1 MTSLITSQF
10 DTAPKPL
17 IPLFKRLIGFD
28 YQSVRHCSK
37 TCIYAEI
44 VIGKFDYQSV
54 RHCSKTQHGR
64 RHGSPEFDYQSVRH
78 CSKTTAMTSGTRR
91 AFDYQSVRHCSKTVL
106 LSVFSQVRFDYQ
118 SVRHCSKTY
127 GAKSLL
133 RGDGK
138 TDWSRLSILK
148 KILINSVFSLMLI
161 VVIVL
166 LIFKQNNM
174 SSRIKNVLI
183 EQFELIFRQKSFK
196 VHKN

>member
-1 MTSLITSQF
+1 MANLFDYQSVRHCSKTRNEKHETGCGLITSQFDTAPKPCVNHLASPPSLITSQF
-10 DTAPKPL
+10 DTAPKP
-17 IPLFKRLIGFD
+17 
-28 YQSVRHCSK
+28 
-37 TCIYAEI
+37 
-44 VIGKFDYQSV
+44 
-54 RHCSKTQHGR
+54 
-64 RHGSPEFDYQSVRH
+64 
-78 CSKTTAMTSGTRR
+78 
-91 AFDYQSVRHCSKTVL
+91 
-106 LSVFSQVRFDYQ
+106 
-118 SVRHCSKTY
+118 Y

-161 VVIVL
+161 AVIVL

>member
-1 MTSLITSQF
+1 M
-10 DTAPKPL
+10 
-17 IPLFKRLIGFD
+17 FD

-37 TCIYAEI
+37 THRRCLAT
-44 VIGKFDYQSV
+44 VSRFDYQSV
-54 RHCSKTQHGR
+54 RHCSKTNEINTVAEHM
-64 RHGSPEFDYQSVRH
+64 FDYQSVRH
-78 CSKTTAMTSGTRR
+78 CSKTRWHRIG
-91 AFDYQSVRHCSKTVL
+91 SKAV
-106 LSVFSQVRFDYQ
+106 FDYQ

>member
-1 MTSLITSQF
+1 MATT
-10 DTAPKPL
+10 P
-17 IPLFKRLIGFD
+17 RFD

-37 TCIYAEI
+37 TIRITHHLE
-44 VIGKFDYQSV
+44 
-54 RHCSKTQHGR
+54 H
-64 RHGSPEFDYQSVRH
+64 E
-78 CSKTTAMTSGTRR
+78 
-91 AFDYQSVRHCSKTVL
+91 
-106 LSVFSQVRFDYQ
+106 FDYQ

>member
-1 MTSLITSQF
+1 M
-10 DTAPKPL
+10 
-17 IPLFKRLIGFD
+17 
-28 YQSVRHCSK
+28 
-37 TCIYAEI
+37 
-44 VIGKFDYQSV
+44 
-54 RHCSKTQHGR
+54 
-64 RHGSPEFDYQSVRH
+64 
-78 CSKTTAMTSGTRR
+78 
-91 AFDYQSVRHCSKTVL
+91 FDYQSVRHCSKTVAST
-106 LSVFSQVRFDYQ
+106 LSFATQFDYQSVRHCSKTEFANSAQFGGFDYQ

-161 VVIVL
+161 AVIVL

>member
-1 MTSLITSQF
+1 MPMPDQ
-10 DTAPKPL
+10 APAAEEEAAEPAQDQAAEAAAEEEK
-17 IPLFKRLIGFD
+17 D
-28 YQSVRHCSK
+28 YKALYEEALAQS
-37 TCIYAEI
+37 
-44 VIGKFDYQSV
+44 
-54 RHCSKTQHGR
+54 
-64 RHGSPEFDYQSVRH
+64 
-78 CSKTTAMTSGTRR
+78 
-91 AFDYQSVRHCSKTVL
+91 
-106 LSVFSQVRFDYQ
+106 RFDYQ

-161 VVIVL
+161 AVIVL

-183 EQFELIFRQKSFK
+183 EQFELIFCQKSFK

>member
-1 MTSLITSQF
+1 MF
-10 DTAPKPL
+10 DYQSVRHCSKTNEYVPALEK
-17 IPLFKRLIGFD
+17 LFDYQSVRHCSKTRVATTVRVRQFD

-37 TCIYAEI
+37 TC
-44 VIGKFDYQSV
+44 
-54 RHCSKTQHGR
+54 
-64 RHGSPEFDYQSVRH
+64 
-78 CSKTTAMTSGTRR
+78 
-91 AFDYQSVRHCSKTVL
+91 
-106 LSVFSQVRFDYQ
+106 
-118 SVRHCSKTY
+118 

-133 RGDGK
+133 HGDGK
-138 TDWSRLSILK
+138 TDWNRLSILK

>member
-1 MTSLITSQF
+1 MPMPDQ
-10 DTAPKPL
+10 APAAEEEAAEPAQDQAAEAAAEEEK
-17 IPLFKRLIGFD
+17 D
-28 YQSVRHCSK
+28 YKALYEEALAQSR
-37 TCIYAEI
+37 
-44 VIGKFDYQSV
+44 FDYQSV
-54 RHCSKTQHGR
+54 RHCSKTQ
-64 RHGSPEFDYQSVRH
+64 SEF
-78 CSKTTAMTSGTRR
+78 
-91 AFDYQSVRHCSKTVL
+91 
-106 LSVFSQVRFDYQ
+106 LSRLGRFDYQ

-161 VVIVL
+161 AVIVL

>member
-1 MTSLITSQF
+1 MNSFHSREF
-10 DTAPKPL
+10 S
-17 IPLFKRLIGFD
+17 FD

-37 TCIYAEI
+37 TLGIAGM
-44 VIGKFDYQSV
+44 VSTTFDYQSV
-54 RHCSKTQHGR
+54 RHCSKTWPRQR
-64 RHGSPEFDYQSVRH
+64 PARQP
-78 CSKTTAMTSGTRR
+78 
-91 AFDYQSVRHCSKTVL
+91 
-106 LSVFSQVRFDYQ
+106 FDYQ

>member
-1 MTSLITSQF
+1 MCLITSQFDTAPKRHRCGRRHENRLITSQF
-10 DTAPKPL
+10 DTAPKP
-17 IPLFKRLIGFD
+17 
-28 YQSVRHCSK
+28 
-37 TCIYAEI
+37 
-44 VIGKFDYQSV
+44 
-54 RHCSKTQHGR
+54 
-64 RHGSPEFDYQSVRH
+64 
-78 CSKTTAMTSGTRR
+78 
-91 AFDYQSVRHCSKTVL
+91 
-106 LSVFSQVRFDYQ
+106 
-118 SVRHCSKTY
+118 Y

-161 VVIVL
+161 AVIVL

>member
-1 MTSLITSQF
+1 MH
-10 DTAPKPL
+10 D
-17 IPLFKRLIGFD
+17 RWFD

-37 TCIYAEI
+37 TLQRRWMVAA
-44 VIGKFDYQSV
+44 KFDYQSV
-54 RHCSKTQHGR
+54 RHCSKTGGR
-64 RHGSPEFDYQSVRH
+64 
-78 CSKTTAMTSGTRR
+78 TAPSAR
-91 AFDYQSVRHCSKTVL
+91 A
-106 LSVFSQVRFDYQ
+106 FDYQ

-161 VVIVL
+161 AVIVL

>member
-1 MTSLITSQF
+1 MPSAS
-10 DTAPKPL
+10 
-17 IPLFKRLIGFD
+17 FD

-37 TCIYAEI
+37 TRKHYLATIS
-44 VIGKFDYQSV
+44 KFDYQSV
-54 RHCSKTQHGR
+54 RHCSKTA
-64 RHGSPEFDYQSVRH
+64 SVQALV
-78 CSKTTAMTSGTRR
+78 SE
-91 AFDYQSVRHCSKTVL
+91 
-106 LSVFSQVRFDYQ
+106 RFDYQ

-161 VVIVL
+161 AVIVL